1 MKLNSEHTLYK
12 QADVACSP
20 PQLTL
25 MLYDGA
31 IRYLREA
38 IEHLRAGRF
47 AEKGKAI
54 ESAFE
59 CVLELRRGLNRSDGG
74 ETVEMLDRTYDMLG
88 TKLTFGNASRDIAQ
102 LEQVVRSL
110 ESLREA
116 WIQLFDRLRA
126 EGKLAQTCTFDLAPL
141 G

>member
-1 MKLNSEHTLYK
+1 MKLNTGHTLYK

-31 IRYLREA
+31 IRYIREA
-38 IEHLRAGRF
+38 VEHLRAGRL
-47 AEKGKAI
+47 AEKGQAV

-59 CVLELRRGLNRSDGG
+59 CLLELRRGLNRSDGG
-74 ETVEMLDRTYDMLG
+74 EMVETLDRTYDVLC
-88 TKLTFGNASRDIAQ
+88 TKLTIGNASRDVGQ

-110 ESLREA
+110 ESLRAA
-116 WIQLFDRLRA
+116 WVQLFDRLRG
-126 EGKLAQTCTFDLAPL
+126 EGKLTQTSTFDLAPS

>member
-12 QADVACSP
+12 EADTACSP

-31 IRYLREA
+31 IRYIREA
-38 IEHLRAGRF
+38 VEHLRAGRL
-47 AEKGKAI
+47 AEKGKAV

-59 CVLELRRGLNRSDGG
+59 CLLELRRSLNRAEGG
-74 ETVEMLDRTYDMLG
+74 EMVETLDRTYDMLG
-88 TKLTFGNASRDIAQ
+88 TKLTVGNAERDTGQ
-102 LEQVVRSL
+102 LEQVIRSL
-110 ESLREA
+110 ESLRGGWVE
-116 WIQLFDRLRA
+116 LFDRLRA
-126 EGKLAQTCTFDLAPL
+126 EGKLSQTSTFDLAPS